1 MTVRSLVL
9 IIVAAGLLG
18 VIAEY
23 FFRRMGVV
31 NLGGLL
37 GGLAGIIAAMIINLK
52 KDEKKPEAPGKTK
65 KRR

>member
-9 IIVAAGLLG
+9 IIVAAALLG

-23 FFRRMGVV
+23 FFRRMGIV
-31 NLGGLL
+31 NLGGLS
-37 GGLAGIIAAMIINLK
+37 GGLAGIIVAMIINRK
-52 KDEKKPEAPGKTK
+52 KDEKKPEVPGKTK

>member
-31 NLGGLL
+31 NLGGLS
-37 GGLAGIIAAMIINLK
+37 GGLAGIIAAMIINRK
-52 KDEKKPEAPGKTK
+52 KDEKKTEAPGKTK

>member
-37 GGLAGIIAAMIINLK
+37 GGLAGIIAAMIINRK
-52 KDEKKPEAPGKTK
+52 KDEKKAEAPGKTK